1 MHAAH
6 PLRWLILFGVWFIY
20 AAFGLVASSIAPLV
34 QLIERDLGMSHA
46 AMGSVM
52 GAWQLVFIAAA
63 IPCGILLD
71 RLGSRWALL
80 LGVLSIAASAYGRS
94 VADDYSGLLLAVM
107 LFGVGGPIISA
118 GAPKVIATWFQ
129 GASRG
134 LAMGIYITGP
144 AIGGVLSL
152 SLTHAWLLPLFDGDW
167 RRIFVLWATVAGVAG
182 LVWWLIASLPAVR
195 PLADERHHNAQT
207 PHRQVIVNLL
217 ADPAVRLVL
226 LLSIGIF
233 LISHGLNNW
242 LPELLVMAGMN
253 VVEAG
258 YWAAIP
264 TVVGI
269 AGSLLIPRLAIP
281 ARRVIILA
289 ALCMTVVVATLLL
302 QLHLRPFLL
311 GGLILQGIARSSLM
325 TVLIL
330 ILVELPSVGARNAGT
345 ASGLFFA
352 AAEVGGM
359 LGPLG
364 LGVLYDLSHG
374 FSAGLALFTVIAL
387 FLVMGARRL
396 PSLVQR
402 SHATT

>member
-1 MHAAH
+1 MHSAH

-20 AAFGLVASSIAPLV
+20 GAFGLIATSLAPLV
-34 QLIERDLGMSHA
+34 QLLETDLGMSHA

-63 IPCGILLD
+63 VPCGILLD

-80 LGVLSIAASAYGRS
+80 IGALFIAASAYGRS
-94 VADDYSGLLLAVM
+94 IAGNYGELLLAVM

-152 SLTHAWLLPLFDGDW
+152 TLTHSWLLPHFDGDW
-167 RRIFVLWATVAGVAG
+167 RRIFVLWACLASVAG
-182 LVWWLIASLPAVR
+182 LLWWLLASLPAVR
-195 PLADERHHNAQT
+195 LLADERHAIAHT

-217 ADPAVRLVL
+217 EDPAVRLVL
-226 LLSIGIF
+226 LLSVGVF

-242 LPELLVMAGMN
+242 LPELLVTGGMG

-258 YWAAIP
+258 YWAAVP

-269 AGSLLIPRLAIP
+269 GGSLLIPRLATP
-281 ARRVIILA
+281 ARRLPILT
-289 ALCMTVVVATLLL
+289 ALCMTVVLATLLL
-302 QLHLRPFLL
+302 QFQARPLL
-311 GGLILQGIARSSLM
+311 LSGLMLQGIARSSLM

-330 ILVELPSVGARNAGT
+330 TLVELPSVGARNAGT

-352 AAEVGGM
+352 AAEMGGM

-374 FSAGLALFTVIAL
+374 FSAGLALFTAIAAV
-387 FLVMGARRL
+387 LVVGARRL
-396 PSLVQR
+396 RSLAQ
-402 SHATT
+402 A